1 MFFDDHHSIE
11 LEIHHLYHMPTTPI
25 KAIAFDAFGTLVQIS
40 TQRRAPYRSLM
51 RWALAQGRKPQPDDA
66 KRLMS
71 QPLDLRGA
79 AELFAKTPPAELLAQ
94 WEEDLAAELASIE
107 LFPDSLDTVAQLQG
121 AGYRVG
127 LCSNLALPYGKP
139 VCELLPTLDVYA
151 MSYDV
156 GVTKPNPRI
165 YQYLIDQLSCAPD
178 EVLFIGDTP
187 AADVDGPRTFG
198 MQASL
203 LDRKAGQSLAD
214 VIRLF

>member
-1 MFFDDHHSIE
+1 
-11 LEIHHLYHMPTTPI
+11 MPTSPI

-51 RWALAQGRKPQPDDA
+51 RWAVAQGRKPQPDDA
-66 KRLMS
+66 NRLMS

-79 AELFAKTPPAELLAQ
+79 AEVFAKTAPAELLAR
-94 WEEDLAAELASIE
+94 WEADLVAELASIK

-121 AGYRVG
+121 AGYKVG

-139 VCELLPTLDVYA
+139 VCELLPRLDVYA

-156 GVTKPNPRI
+156 GATKPDPRI
-165 YQYLIDQLSCAPD
+165 YQYLVDQLGCAPE

-198 MQASL
+198 MQACL
-203 LDRKAGQSLAD
+203 LDRKAGEALAD
-214 VIRLF
+214 VIHLS